1 MNVLCIGNAI
11 VDILSEVND
20 KFLLDRGMEKGSMQ
34 MITKNQSDTLIS
46 ILENNKKS
54 CGGSASN
61 TATGLSSLGCEVSFI
76 GKVGKDIL
84 GNYFKKDLNNY
95 NIKKEFISTDD
106 SLVTGRSIISITPD
120 KERTM
125 NTYLGASSM
134 LSDKDITIDMFKNI
148 KGVFIEGYLWYLKS
162 GKKIINKIIK
172 ESKKNNGYVALSLSD
187 NICVDIYREEIMKL
201 IKENSITYLFGNKSE
216 LLALLETTN
225 KNVMLNKSLELS
237 DYINKIIITDGSNG
251 SYVIEGKCINHVK
264 AALHKETIDT
274 TGAGD
279 LYASGFLKGI
289 DMNLNA
295 RECAHLG
302 NLCGS
307 EIVKVIG
314 AKPNKN
320 LINLIKNIY

>member
-20 KFLLDRGMEKGSMQ
+20 KFLLDRGMEKGSMH

-148 KGVFIEGYLWYLKS
+148 KGVFI
-162 GKKIINKIIK
+162 
-172 ESKKNNGYVALSLSD
+172 
-187 NICVDIYREEIMKL
+187 
-201 IKENSITYLFGNKSE
+201 
-216 LLALLETTN
+216 
-225 KNVMLNKSLELS
+225 
-237 DYINKIIITDGSNG
+237 
-251 SYVIEGKCINHVK
+251 
-264 AALHKETIDT
+264 
-274 TGAGD
+274 
-279 LYASGFLKGI
+279 
-289 DMNLNA
+289 
-295 RECAHLG
+295 
-302 NLCGS
+302 
-307 EIVKVIG
+307 
-314 AKPNKN
+314 
-320 LINLIKNIY
+320 